1 MMIMVLTHSVELLM
15 NTFQEAIDD
24 MVKGA
29 ANTRADVLKICEH
42 PFVIICPFSFKDV
55 LFLLV
60 DEMKRYPPYN

>member
-29 ANTRADVLKICEH
+29 ANTRADVLKISE
-42 PFVIICPFSFKDV
+42 PICYHLPIQFQGCSF
-55 LFLLV
+55 
-60 DEMKRYPPYN
+60 PTG